1 MTLPFRNLCYTKLLR
16 IIPTTNLIIQRRVFQ
31 PSSTKRNINNY
42 NNTSKYLLTKCT
54 LLFNNNS
61 PKPQKYFC
69 INVNSNKRYLSN
81 TFSTD
86 EAGPD
91 DITGTEVSSGGLI
104 LRKRPIP
111 EDMSIYPPRPPIV
124 TIMGHVDHGKT
135 TLLDA
140 LRKSSVAAGE
150 AGGIT
155 QHIGAFSVELPS
167 KQTITFLDTPGHA
180 AFSAMRARGAHVT
193 DIVVLVVAADD
204 GVMPQTLEAIQHAKD
219 AKVPMVV
226 AINKID
232 KHNANTRKVCEA
244 LLSHGVDLEEFGG
257 ETQVIK
263 VSGLKGLG
271 LDHLEDA
278 IIVLAELMDLR
289 AEVDIGAE
297 GVVIE
302 SQIEKGRGNV
312 ATILVKRGTLK
323 IGSVVVAGTAW
334 CRVRSMI
341 DDKGRTLKKALPGTP
356 VRVIGWKDLPQAGDE
371 VLEAPDED
379 VAKEEVQLRQLQ
391 QEQQLLLKDEKIISE
406 KRRLQK
412 EELIEK
418 RKHERNIKKEIWMYY
433 HGLLSEYPKVK
444 PPDTNEKK
452 DEDEKIKEFKVV
464 VKADVSGT
472 TEAVVDAL
480 EKTGNEE
487 IRVNIVHYGVGNITD
502 SDIQMAST
510 VEATI
515 IGFNVKADK
524 KVQNAAKQADVEI
537 IIHNVIYKL
546 LDEVKARM
554 SKLLPPI
561 LEIHVTG
568 EATILQ
574 VFELSG
580 KRKEV
585 IPVAGCRIGSGRVL
599 KNQKCRIMRGDK
611 IIWEGKCTSFMYW
624 YTYPDITEA
633 TKGIECGMSF
643 DGFTEFKAGDLV
655 QSFYVKEIP
664 RTI

>member
-1 MTLPFRNLCYTKLLR
+1 MSLRFHNLCHNKPLQ
-16 IIPTTNLIIQRRVFQ
+16 IISTTNLILQRRIFKTF
-31 PSSTKRNINNY
+31 TKRHINY
-42 NNTSKYLLTKCT
+42 NNNYKYLLRTKWT
-54 LLFNNNS
+54 PFLNNN
-61 PKPQKYFC
+61 PPNPQKYF
-69 INVNSNKRYLSN
+69 ININSNHKRYFNNISIINETDDDGTGGTKVSN
-81 TFSTD
+81 
-86 EAGPD
+86 
-91 DITGTEVSSGGLI
+91 GGL
-104 LRKRPIP
+104 LLKKQPIP

-135 TLLDA
+135 TLLDT

-232 KHNANTRKVCEA
+232 RHNANTRKVCES
-244 LLSHGVDLEEFGG
+244 LLSYGVDLEEFGG
-257 ETQVIK
+257 ETQAVQ
-263 VSGLKGLG
+263 GLG
-271 LDHLEDA
+271 LDQLEDA
-278 IIVLAELMDLR
+278 VIVLAELMDLR

-302 SQIEKGRGNV
+302 SQIEKGRGW
-312 ATILVKRGTLK
+312 RGTLK
-323 IGSVVVAGTAW
+323 VGNVVVGGTAW

-371 VLEAPDED
+371 DI
-379 VAKEEVQLRQLQ
+379 AKEEVQLRQLQ
-391 QEQQLLLKDEKIISE
+391 LEQKLLLNDEKIISE

-412 EELIEK
+412 EELLEK
-418 RKHERNIKKEIWMYY
+418 RKHE
-433 HGLLSEYPKVK
+433 P
-444 PPDTNEKK
+444 
-452 DEDEKIKEFKVV
+452 
-464 VKADVSGT
+464 DVSGT

-480 EKTGNEE
+480 EKVGNEE
-487 IRVNIVHYGVGNITD
+487 VRINIVHYGVGNITD

-515 IGFNVKADK
+515 LGFSVKADK
-524 KVQNAAKQADVEI
+524 KVQNAAKQANVEI
-537 IIHNVIYKL
+537 ITYNVIYKL
-546 LDEVKARM
+546 LDEVKSRM

-561 LEIHVTG
+561 LETQVTG

-580 KRKEV
+580 KGKEV
-585 IPVAGCRIGSGRVL
+585 KPVAGCRVESGRVV
-599 KNQKCRIMRGDK
+599 KNQKCRIMRGER
-611 IIWEGKCTSFMYW
+611 IIWEGKHRRSNKRRRMWNVIRWIY
-624 YTYPDITEA
+624 A
-633 TKGIECGMSF
+633 
-643 DGFTEFKAGDLV
+643 V
-655 QSFYVKEIP
+655 QDW
-664 RTI
+664 